1 MNSVNLNN
9 CYADKNLESQE
20 TIMNLE
26 STQTTEYS
34 ATDYQLNIKNGYMIQ
49 KKDRIL
55 GVLLVFS
62 CGAIGALYLGWKP
75 AKELFLQS
83 LGFSVCL
90 ALGMIFPLIHVGT
103 VLFGIMMICHWFLLM
118 ADEKYY
124 YELTPNGR
132 AAKAV
137 LDKKSN
143 EELDKTIE
151 ATKAKAGVFLKN
163 ISDKLISNETN
174 SQDTVNKPVNAQPVS
189 NSFCHECG
197 TKLHSASRFCGS
209 CGCKIENAA

>member
-1 MNSVNLNN
+1 
-9 CYADKNLESQE
+9 
-20 TIMNLE
+20 MNLE
-26 STQTTEYS
+26 STESKEYS

-49 KKDRIL
+49 KKDRVL
-55 GVLLVFS
+55 GALLVFS

-75 AKELFLQS
+75 AKELFLYS

-90 ALGMIFPLIHVGT
+90 GFGMILPLIHIGT
-103 VLFGIMMICHWFLLM
+103 VYFGFMMICHWFLLM

-124 YELTPNGR
+124 YELTPTGR

-163 ISDKLISNETN
+163 ISDKLISNET
-174 SQDTVNKPVNAQPVS
+174 SPQATVNKPINAQLVS

-197 TKLHSASRFCGS
+197 TKLHPTSRFCGS